1 MHYCI
6 KVEAAVSIAQ
16 SDFLRMQ
23 ETKKRFYIVTF
34 SGHDWTRNVSSFFP
48 TFESEA
54 SFYSPSFEVECWAS
68 CSSAS
73 LNVCDEKKKLFLCV
87 WCQFLRFKYTALCM
101 NVSGYTTLMF
111 FFCSFIA
118 LKYSFLSLQFLFM
131 RIGVVWRRSRYARHQ
146 KISEVFGVFYIQA
159 LCNDNFCICLYLIY
173 IFK

>member
-48 TFESEA
+48 TFESAA

-73 LNVCDEKKKLFLCV
+73 LNVCDEKKTFFVCVVSIFALQIYSIMYECTGLFHADV
-87 WCQFLRFKYTALCM
+87 FLL
-101 NVSGYTTLMF
+101 
-111 FFCSFIA
+111 
-118 LKYSFLSLQFLFM
+118 
-131 RIGVVWRRSRYARHQ
+131 
-146 KISEVFGVFYIQA
+146 
-159 LCNDNFCICLYLIY
+159 
-173 IFK
+173 